1 MVCLPNS
8 NGRAVAIL
16 QGETSLRGRGW
27 GREKEGGGGEEN
39 KNEQRL
45 IVHKSS
51 HSIVSGEPP
60 AALADVVPMNRSKH
74 AHPLNFHCPSSHTGW
89 DATSMWGLAHS
100 DRSDTSHHY
109 NHDQN
114 SKQKPS
120 WKWKSL
126 ALPVPIC
133 SEIEEEWLCFGE

>member
-1 MVCLPNS
+1 MIAFFHVSWYVCQIQMGGLWPS
-8 NGRAVAIL
+8 CRVKLASEEE
-16 QGETSLRGRGW
+16 GEGERK
-27 GREKEGGGGEEN
+27 REGGEEN

-89 DATSMWGLAHS
+89 DATSM
-100 DRSDTSHHY
+100 
-109 NHDQN
+109 
-114 SKQKPS
+114 
-120 WKWKSL
+120 
-126 ALPVPIC
+126 
-133 SEIEEEWLCFGE
+133 